1 MELILAGTAIFTI
14 LQPFI
19 NAWINR
25 INWTPKQK
33 TLVAWVVA
41 ILIGTCYV
49 LFTGGIANWYQLFLA
64 APLIFGYGQAI
75 HTFIV
80 KSIATKFEALTTPGS
95 AVVAPTENPDKA
107 ELVTDKTIDLQG
119 GSVSIETPVTV
130 KEADP
135 EPTPTPE
142 PLQRDENVK
151 G

>member
-1 MELILAGTAIFTI
+1 MELVLAATAVFTI

-33 TLVAWVVA
+33 TLVAWAVA
-41 ILIGTCYV
+41 IVIGAGYV
-49 LFTGGIANWYQLFLA
+49 FFTAGIGSWYQLFLA

-75 HTFIV
+75 HQFLV
-80 KSIATKFEALTTPGS
+80 KNIATKFEAITAKGS
-95 AVVAPTENPDKA
+95 AVIAPAENTDNA

-119 GSVSIETPVTV
+119 GSVTVEAPVTV
-130 KEADP
+130 KQADTPPPTDP
-135 EPTPTPE
+135 EP
-142 PLQRDENVK
+142 LKRDENVV